1 MYFSLRFNVW
11 LKWVDERLQYQ
22 NLDEDA
28 YENVVPEMVAAQ
40 LWLPTLYFKNSIEG
54 QILNYDSSSEIMIFR
69 NGDSKQAPLSQLN
82 EAKVYNSSETQLK
95 WTKFNQFKKFK
106 CKFNLYYLPFD
117 DQTCLVE
124 VSHVIRM
131 GNFRVV

>member
-40 LWLPTLYFKNSIEG
+40 LWLPALYFKNSIEE
-54 QILNYDSSSEIMIFR
+54 QILNYDSSSEILIWR
-69 NGDSKQAPLSQLN
+69 NGHSKKAPLSQLN
-82 EAKVYNSSETQLK
+82 EAQVYNSSETLLK

-106 CKFNLYYLPFD
+106 CNFDLYYLPFD
-117 DQTCLVE
+117 NQTCLVE
-124 VSHVIRM
+124 VRDVLSEGTI
-131 GNFRVV
+131 